1 MREAAVVAGLAL
13 RELWISFRL
22 LAVIGSLLAA
32 GVAIMLVRLVDPI
45 AAPLPWLAAGVA
57 VAAAFVAGLSAWSF
71 SAERRRGAAAW
82 LVGRSV
88 PRGSVLFG
96 WLLALAAPLVAGLVL
111 VAAFGWLLQGAGS
124 PAAYAAAAG
133 AVLADLFV
141 ALATGLLLG
150 TVLAPAPA
158 ALVAVLLLAALAAAG
173 GVGIAA
179 GMPLPG
185 DGLRL
190 LAELPAR
197 QQPLSDALSAAG
209 TSILV
214 AAVLLGVARLAVERS
229 EL

>member
-1 MREAAVVAGLAL
+1 MVAGLAL

-22 LAVIGSLLAA
+22 LAILGSLLAA
-32 GVAIMLVRLVDPI
+32 GGALMLVRLVDPI
-45 AAPLPWLAAGVA
+45 AAPLPWLAGGIAA
-57 VAAAFVAGLSAWSF
+57 AAAFMAGLSAWSF

-88 PRGSVLFG
+88 PRSAVLFG
-96 WLLALAAPLVAGLVL
+96 WFLALAAPLVAGLVP
-111 VAAFGWLLQGAGS
+111 VAAFGWLLQGAPP
-124 PAAYAAAAG
+124 PAAHAAAAG

-158 ALVAVLLLAALAAAG
+158 ALVAVLLVGALAAAG
-173 GVGIAA
+173 GAEIAA
-179 GMPLPG
+179 AVPLPG
-185 DGLRL
+185 DALRL
-190 LAELPAR
+190 LGELPAR
-197 QQPLSDALSAAG
+197 QQPVADALSAAG
-209 TSILV
+209 TSLLV